1 MNHITQ
7 RNALEMQL
15 KSYKDFV
22 PMCPND
28 SLPKLLGEISKIH
41 SRIEKIKEL
50 DFDKLIIHVPWYYET
65 KQSKLNFKTLAV

>member
-7 RNALEMQL
+7 RNWLEQQL

-22 PMCPND
+22 PFCPND
-28 SLPKLLGEISKIH
+28 SLPQLLEEMNKIH

-50 DFDKLIIHVPWYYET
+50 DFDKLLVNVPFYYET
-65 KQSKLNFKTLAV
+65 KQSKVNFKTI